1 MRFLS
6 NFLTILAEQTPGAAE
21 NISGWDRFIQS
32 WNNFWTQ
39 VGEFW
44 IGGNNAQGI
53 PYIATV
59 ALALIFLVVGYF
71 AIKLIN
77 RVVRKLLKLGKKQF
91 VNERT
96 IKKFIANVINVIL
109 NILLVLGF
117 LGILGVSLNGIATV
131 FSSAILA
138 VGLSLQDVIGNFAS
152 GLIILTSKPFIV
164 GDVIQIVG
172 NDSASGKVV
181 DVKFLA
187 TYLETPD
194 KQIIIIPNK
203 TITTSNLEN
212 FSQNPT
218 RRINLIV
225 GVDYDSDLDKV
236 KKCLLSIAKDEPR
249 VLIDPAPSCYLV
261 KINDSSLDFSL
272 RCFVNV
278 DDYWDVL
285 FEFNE
290 LVVKKFREENIN
302 IPFITYTL
310 VKGDND
316 KIEKVPL
323 DEVLDEKVY

>member
-1 MRFLS
+1 MVFLS
-6 NFLTILAEQTPGAAE
+6 NFLNLLVEATPGTTE
-21 NISGWDRFIQS
+21 SLSGWDKFVQS

-44 IGGNNAQGI
+44 IGGNNANGI
-53 PYIATV
+53 PYLATV
-59 ALALIFLVVGYF
+59 ALALIFLVAGYF

-77 RVVRKLLKLGKKQF
+77 RLVRKLLKLGKKQF

-109 NILLVLGF
+109 NIVLVLGF

-164 GDVIQIVG
+164 GDTIQIVG

-187 TYLETPD
+187 TYLETPN
-194 KQIIIIPNK
+194 KQVIIIPNK

-218 RRINLIV
+218 RRINLVV
-225 GVDYDSDLDKV
+225 GVDYDTDIDKV
-236 KKCLLSIAKDEPR
+236 KNCLLAIARDEPR
-249 VLIDPAPSCYLV
+249 VLIDPAPSCFLV
-261 KINDSSLDFSL
+261 ELNDSSLDFSL

-278 DDYWDVL
+278 NDYWDVL

-290 LVVKKFREENIN
+290 LVIKKFREENIN
-302 IPFITYTL
+302 IPFTTYAL
-310 VKGDND
+310 VKGDSD
-316 KIEKVPL
+316 KLEKVPL
-323 DEVLDEKVY
+323 TEVLDEKDY